1 MLKEGAEP
9 LKPREE
15 ADGKKVDSDDDD
27 DPFEDVPAPRQP
39 AQLAEYSDEDDEAII
54 KEVYVSY
61 SCLQSFLG
69 KQVHQRFHSMTSV
82 RF

>member
-15 ADGKKVDSDDDD
+15 ADGETIDNDDDD
-27 DPFEDVPAPRQP
+27 DPFEDVPAPRLP

-54 KEVYVSY
+54 KEVYVSP
-61 SCLQSFLG
+61 SCLQLSLG
-69 KQVHQRFHSMTSV
+69 TQCHQRFHSV
-82 RF
+82 LL